1 LDLPTLDLASLDS
14 PFSNEEIW
22 QEICLMPQ
30 DKAPGPDGF
39 TGHFFKKVLAN
50 DTSGRHGGHQLLLQQ
65 P

>member
-1 LDLPTLDLASLDS
+1 LDS
-14 PFSNEEIW
+14 PFSDEEIW